1 MIRGPLCFDRIAR
14 IYRWGEYL
22 SFGKALER
30 CRFSF
35 LSEVSTAK
43 KILALGEGD
52 GRFLAE
58 LLRMNTAAA
67 ANAVDISGVMLSLLE
82 NRVKEAG
89 AGSRLRTHLADVRD
103 FRPQDYG
110 YDLVVTHF
118 FLDCLTEGET
128 AQFMQK
134 IRPHL
139 ADDCR
144 WLVSD
149 FAIPRKGWKK
159 FFGRIVVSSLYLGF
173 RVLTNLQIRKLPE
186 LSTVWRDAGY
196 ELQKRHEFLGGLL
209 YSEIRELRLPESKV
223 STRSSDPGAG
233 ICGSNVA

>member
-1 MIRGPLCFDRIAR
+1 MMRGPLFFDRIAR

-30 CRFSF
+30 CRFCF

-43 KILALGEGD
+43 KVLALGEGD
-52 GRFLAE
+52 GRFLAA
-58 LLRMNTAAA
+58 LLRINTEAGAD
-67 ANAVDISGVMLSLLE
+67 AVDISSVMLSLLQ

-89 AGSRLRTHLADVRD
+89 AGSRLRTYLADVRD
-103 FRPQDYG
+103 FEPKDYG

-118 FLDCLTEGET
+118 FLDCLTENEI
-128 AQFMQK
+128 ALLIQK

-139 ADDCR
+139 AEDCR

-149 FAIPRKGWKK
+149 FAIPPKGLKK
-159 FFGRIVVSSLYLGF
+159 LIGRIMVSSLYLGF
-173 RVLTNLQIRKLPE
+173 RVLTNLQIRRLPQ

-196 ELQKRHEFLGGLL
+196 QLQKRHEFLGGLL
-209 YSEIRELRLPESKV
+209 YSEIREFKRSASKV
-223 STRSSDPGAG
+223 SN
-233 ICGSNVA
+233 I